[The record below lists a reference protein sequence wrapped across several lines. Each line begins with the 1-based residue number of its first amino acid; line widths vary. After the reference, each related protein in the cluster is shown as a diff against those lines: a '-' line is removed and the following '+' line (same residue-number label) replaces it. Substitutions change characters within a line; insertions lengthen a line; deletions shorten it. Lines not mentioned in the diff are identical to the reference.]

1 VKFVERNIIFHQNHF
16 MDFYLEQQ
24 PAVQEKIEFVFSVIR
39 QVERI
44 PKKFLEH
51 IEGSDG
57 LFEIRIE
64 VGSNIFRVFC
74 CFDEG
79 QLVVLFNGFQKKTQ
93 KTPRNMIEK
102 ATQLKQSYFEFKK
115 QSNGK
120 GRIKKG

>member
-1 VKFVERNIIFHQNHF
+1 MKFVERKIIFHENHF
-16 MDFYLEQQ
+16 MEFYLEQQ
-24 PAVQEKIEFVFSVIR
+24 PSVQEKIEFVFRIIR

-44 PKKFLEH
+44 PIKFLEH

-79 QLVVLFNGFQKKTQ
+79 TLLSFLMGFKRRHKKHL
-93 KTPRNMIEK
+93 
-102 ATQLKQSYFEFKK
+102 AT
-115 QSNGK
+115 
-120 GRIKKG
+120 

>member
-1 VKFVERNIIFHQNHF
+1 ME
-16 MDFYLEQQ
+16 FYLEYQ
-24 PAVQEKIEFVFSVIR
+24 PSVQEKIEFVFRIIR

-44 PKKFLEH
+44 PIKFLEH

-79 QLVVLFNGFQKKTQ
+79 HVVVLFNGFQKKTQ

-102 ATQLKQSYFEFKK
+102 ATLLMQSYFEIKK
-115 QSNGK
+115 QNNGK
-120 GRIKKG
+120 GRNKKS

>member
-1 VKFVERNIIFHQNHF
+1 MK
-16 MDFYLEQQ
+16 FYLEQQ
-24 PAVQEKIEFVFSVIR
+24 PAVQEKIEFVFSIIR

-44 PKKFLEH
+44 PKKFLDH
-51 IEGSDG
+51 IEGSEG

-79 QLVVLFNGFQKKTQ
+79 QVVVLFNGFQKKSQ

-102 ATQLKQSYFEFKK
+102 ATLLKQSYFELKK
-115 QSNGK
+115 TEHWKRTQ
-120 GRIKKG
+120 